1 MITFKK
7 LKFKNFGSFGNYFT
21 NIDFTN
27 NELILVSGLNG
38 RGKSFAYLDAIT
50 FALYG
55 KPFRKINIPQ
65 LINTVNGK
73 NCAVELEFSV
83 GSNEYTIK
91 RGLSPKL
98 FEIYKNGTLL
108 DQNAKSKDCQDFLET
123 QIVKMNYKTFTQ
135 VVILGR
141 SSFVPFLQLSPA
153 DRRNIIE
160 NILDINVFSNMN
172 QIAKGKLSFV
182 KENINETNRKIEN
195 IEEKIEYQEKFISK
209 IQDQKT
215 SSETKIKEKIELI
228 NKSITSSKNSINQI
242 MSSMIE
248 GEIETDLETLKDKK
262 VNLKTE
268 EKSLITKIVK
278 SQKDVDFYD
287 DNENCPVCKQ
297 SIDLDFRKN
306 KIEDLSSG
314 VKQLESALDT
324 VKVFLGECDSML
336 TSKTEDQ
343 NKNKK
348 LEEQHNINKNIIER
362 YENDLENLNIE
373 LNKPHEDADE
383 LEKENKNL
391 EELRIKKE
399 TLEESL
405 KQYDIKKMEYSAC
418 VSLLKDSGIKS
429 KIIKHYLPLIN
440 KVINT
445 FLTNMNFFTKFELNE
460 EFEETIKSR
469 HRDKFSYMSFSE
481 GEKLRIDLAL
491 LFAWREVAK
500 VKNSA
505 HCNLLILDEIFDSS
519 LDSSGTEE
527 LMRNLYSLKKTGSV
541 IVISHKLDQMADKF
555 DKIVVVEKKNS
566 FSSLKKK

>member
-21 NIDFTN
+21 EVDFSK
-27 NELILVSGLNG
+27 NESILVSGLNG
-38 RGKSFAYLDAIT
+38 RGKSFAYLDSIT

-65 LINTVNGK
+65 LVNTVNAK
-73 NCAVELEFSV
+73 NCLVELEFSI
-83 GSNEYTIK
+83 GTNNYFIK
-91 RGLSPKL
+91 RGLSPKI
-98 FEIYKNGTLL
+98 FEIHKNGKLL
-108 DQNAKSKDCQDFLET
+108 DQNAKAKDYQEFLES
-123 QIVKMNYKTFTQ
+123 QIIKMNYKTFTQ

-182 KENINETNRKIEN
+182 KEKINETNRKIESF
-195 IEEKIEYQEKFISK
+195 EEKIEYQKKFIAK
-209 IQDQKT
+209 IQDQKK
-215 SSETKIKEKIELI
+215 SSESKIKENIEKINE
-228 NKSITSSKNSINQI
+228 SIFSSRDTMKEIL
-242 MSSMIE
+242 SSMISGDIE
-248 GEIETDLETLKDKK
+248 TEIESLKDKK
-262 VNLKTE
+262 VTLRTE
-268 EKSLITKIVK
+268 EKSFINKIVS
-278 SQKDVDFYD
+278 SQKSVDFYE

-297 SIDLDFRKN
+297 SIDVTFRKN
-306 KIEDLSSG
+306 KISSLSEELKALEKNLETAKDSLTECEKFLSSR
-314 VKQLESALDT
+314 LEDHGS
-324 VKVFLGECDSML
+324 
-336 TSKTEDQ
+336 
-343 NKNKK
+343 NKK
-348 LEEQHNINKNIIER
+348 LEEKYNINLTMIER
-362 YENDLENLNIE
+362 YEKELIDLQKE
-373 LNKPHEDADE
+373 LKKPHEDADE

-391 EELRIKKE
+391 EELEIKKQ
-399 TLEESL
+399 TLQESL
-405 KQYDIKKMEYSAC
+405 SQYDMEKMEYSSC

-505 HCNLLILDEIFDSS
+505 NCNLLILDEIFDSS
-519 LDSSGTEE
+519 LDASGTEE
-527 LMRNLYSLKKTGSV
+527 LMRNLYSLKKSGSV
-541 IVISHKLDQMADKF
+541 VVISHKLDQMSDKF
-555 DKIVVVEKKNS
+555 DKTVVVEKKNN

>member
-21 NIDFTN
+21 NIDFTD

-228 NKSITSSKNSINQI
+228 NESITSSNNSINQI

-268 EKSLITKIVK
+268 EKSLVTKIVK

-297 SIDLDFRKN
+297 SIDLEFRKN
-306 KIEDLSSG
+306 KIEDLSFG
-314 VKQLESALDT
+314 VKQLESALDN

-336 TSKTEDQ
+336 TSKTEDL

>member
-1 MITFKK
+1 M
-7 LKFKNFGSFGNYFT
+7 
-21 NIDFTN
+21 
-27 NELILVSGLNG
+27 SGLNG

-228 NKSITSSKNSINQI
+228 NESITSSNNSINQI

-268 EKSLITKIVK
+268 EKSLVTKIVK

-297 SIDLDFRKN
+297 SIDLEFRKN
-306 KIEDLSSG
+306 KIEDLSSS
-314 VKQLESALDT
+314 VKKLESALDN

-336 TSKTEDQ
+336 TSKTEDL

>member
-21 NIDFTN
+21 NIDFTD

-228 NKSITSSKNSINQI
+228 NESITSSNNSINQI

-268 EKSLITKIVK
+268 EKSLVTKIVK

-297 SIDLDFRKN
+297 SIDLEFRKN

-336 TSKTEDQ
+336 TSKTEDL

>member
-21 NIDFTN
+21 NIDFTD

-228 NKSITSSKNSINQI
+228 NESITSSNNSINQI

-268 EKSLITKIVK
+268 EKSLVTKIVK

-297 SIDLDFRKN
+297 SIDLEFRKN
-306 KIEDLSSG
+306 KIEDLSSS
-314 VKQLESALDT
+314 VKKLESALDN

-336 TSKTEDQ
+336 TSKTEDL

>member
-21 NIDFTN
+21 NIDFTD

-228 NKSITSSKNSINQI
+228 NESITSSNNSINQI

-268 EKSLITKIVK
+268 EKSLVTKIVK

-297 SIDLDFRKN
+297 SIDLEFRKN

>member
-21 NIDFTN
+21 NIDFTD

-65 LINTVNGK
+65 LINTVNGN
-73 NCAVELEFSV
+73 NCVVELEFSV

-228 NKSITSSKNSINQI
+228 NESITSSNNSINQI

-268 EKSLITKIVK
+268 EKSLVTKIVK

-297 SIDLDFRKN
+297 SIDLEFRKN

-336 TSKTEDQ
+336 TSKTEDL

>member
-21 NIDFTN
+21 NIDFTD

-228 NKSITSSKNSINQI
+228 NESITSSNNSINQI

-268 EKSLITKIVK
+268 EKSLVTKIVK

-297 SIDLDFRKN
+297 SIDLEFRKN

-348 LEEQHNINKNIIER
+348 L
-362 YENDLENLNIE
+362 
-373 LNKPHEDADE
+373 
-383 LEKENKNL
+383 
-391 EELRIKKE
+391 
-399 TLEESL
+399 
-405 KQYDIKKMEYSAC
+405 EYSAC

>member
-21 NIDFTN
+21 NIDFTD

-83 GSNEYTIK
+83 GSNEFTIK

-228 NKSITSSKNSINQI
+228 NESITSSNNSINQI

-268 EKSLITKIVK
+268 EKSLVTKIVK

-297 SIDLDFRKN
+297 SIDLEFRKN
-306 KIEDLSSG
+306 KIEDLSSS
-314 VKQLESALDT
+314 VKKLESALDN

-336 TSKTEDQ
+336 TSKTEDL

>member
-1 MITFKK
+1 
-7 LKFKNFGSFGNYFT
+7 
-21 NIDFTN
+21 
-27 NELILVSGLNG
+27 
-38 RGKSFAYLDAIT
+38 
-50 FALYG
+50 
-55 KPFRKINIPQ
+55 
-65 LINTVNGK
+65 
-73 NCAVELEFSV
+73 
-83 GSNEYTIK
+83 
-91 RGLSPKL
+91 
-98 FEIYKNGTLL
+98 
-108 DQNAKSKDCQDFLET
+108 
-123 QIVKMNYKTFTQ
+123 MNYKTFTQ

-228 NKSITSSKNSINQI
+228 NESITSSNNSINQI

-268 EKSLITKIVK
+268 EKSLVTKIVK

-297 SIDLDFRKN
+297 SIDLEFRKN

-418 VSLLKDSGIKS
+418 VCLLKDSGIKS

>member
-21 NIDFTN
+21 EVDFTK
-27 NELILVSGLNG
+27 NESILVSGLNG
-38 RGKSFAYLDAIT
+38 RGKSFAYLDSIT

-65 LINTVNGK
+65 LVNTVNAK
-73 NCAVELEFSV
+73 NCLVELEFSI
-83 GSNEYTIK
+83 GTNNYFIK
-91 RGLSPKL
+91 RGLSPKI
-98 FEIYKNGTLL
+98 FEIHKNGKLL
-108 DQNAKSKDCQDFLET
+108 DQNAKAKDYQEFLES
-123 QIVKMNYKTFTQ
+123 QIIKMNYKTFTQ

-182 KENINETNRKIEN
+182 KEKINETNRKIESF
-195 IEEKIEYQEKFISK
+195 EEKIEYQKKFIAK
-209 IQDQKT
+209 IQDQKK
-215 SSETKIKEKIELI
+215 SSESKIKENIEKI
-228 NKSITSSKNSINQI
+228 NKSIFSSRDTMKEIL
-242 MSSMIE
+242 SSMISGDIE
-248 GEIETDLETLKDKK
+248 TEIESLKDKK
-262 VNLKTE
+262 VTLRTE
-268 EKSLITKIVK
+268 EKSFINKIVS
-278 SQKDVDFYD
+278 SQKSVDFYE

-297 SIDLDFRKN
+297 SIDVTFREN
-306 KIEDLSSG
+306 KISSLSEELKALEKNLETAKDSLGKCEKFLSSR
-314 VKQLESALDT
+314 LEDHS
-324 VKVFLGECDSML
+324 S
-336 TSKTEDQ
+336 
-343 NKNKK
+343 NKK
-348 LEEQHNINKNIIER
+348 LEEKYNINLTMIER
-362 YENDLENLNIE
+362 YEKELIDLQKE
-373 LNKPHEDADE
+373 LQKPHEDADE
-383 LEKENKNL
+383 LEKENKNF
-391 EELRIKKE
+391 EELEIKKQ
-399 TLEESL
+399 TLQESL
-405 KQYDIKKMEYSAC
+405 SQYDIEKMEYSSC

-505 HCNLLILDEIFDSS
+505 NCNLLILDEIFDSS
-519 LDSSGTEE
+519 LDASGTEE
-527 LMRNLYSLKKTGSV
+527 LMRNLYSLKKSGSV
-541 IVISHKLDQMADKF
+541 VVISHKLDQMSDKF
-555 DKIVVVEKKNS
+555 DKTVVVEKKNN

>member
-1 MITFKK
+1 MIIFKK

-21 NIDFTN
+21 EIDFCK

-65 LINTVNGK
+65 LVNTINSK
-73 NCAVELEFSV
+73 NCVVELEFTI
-83 GSNEYTIK
+83 GTNEYLIK
-91 RGLSPKL
+91 RGLGPKL
-98 FEIYKNGTLL
+98 FEIHKNGKLI
-108 DQNAKSKDCQDFLET
+108 DQNAKAKDYQELLES
-123 QIVKMNYKTFTQ
+123 QIIKMNYKTFTQ

-182 KENINETNRKIEN
+182 KEKINETNRKIESC
-195 IEEKIEYQEKFISK
+195 EEKIEYQKKFISK
-209 IQDQKT
+209 IQDQKN
-215 SSETKIKEKIELI
+215 SSESKIKEKIQKI
-228 NKSITSSKNSINQI
+228 NESIESSNDAMKEIKD
-242 MSSMIE
+242 SMIK
-248 GEIETDLETLKDKK
+248 GEIEKEIETLKDKK
-262 VNLKTE
+262 VIFRTE
-268 EKSLITKIVK
+268 EKSFVNKIVS
-278 SQKDVDFYD
+278 SQKNIDFYE

-297 SIDLDFRKN
+297 SIDIEFRTN
-306 KIEDLSSG
+306 KIESLSEEM
-314 VKQLESALDT
+314 KTLEDNLENAKKSLH
-324 VKVFLGECDSML
+324 ECEELL
-336 TSKTEDQ
+336 TSKIDDQ
-343 NKNKK
+343 NTNKK
-348 LEEQHNINKNIIER
+348 LEEKYNINLNMIER
-362 YENDLENLNIE
+362 YDKELSDLRKE

-383 LEKENKNL
+383 LEKEKKNL
-391 EELRIKKE
+391 EEIQIKTE
-399 TLEESL
+399 TLRESL
-405 KQYDIKKMEYSAC
+405 KQYDIEKMEYASC

-505 HCNLLILDEIFDSS
+505 NCNLLILDEIFDSS

-527 LMRNLYSLKKTGSV
+527 LMRNLYSLKKSGSV
-541 IVISHKLDQMADKF
+541 IVISHKLDQMSDKF
-555 DKIVVVEKKNS
+555 DRTVVVEKKNN
-566 FSSLKKK
+566 FSKLKKR

>member
-21 NIDFTN
+21 YIDFTD

-65 LINTVNGK
+65 LINTVNGN
-73 NCAVELEFSV
+73 NCVVELEFSV

-228 NKSITSSKNSINQI
+228 NESITSSNNSINQI

-268 EKSLITKIVK
+268 EKSLVTKIVK

-297 SIDLDFRKN
+297 SIDLEFRKN
-306 KIEDLSSG
+306 KIEDLSFG
-314 VKQLESALDT
+314 VKQLESALDN

-336 TSKTEDQ
+336 TSKTEDL